1 MTADDLPGSCAVIAN
16 LLPAARALL
25 TEPTAGGISGR
36 SQPSSRPPWN
46 SAAANAVMD
55 AHAGVR
61 HIELVLRVEAG
72 LPPRRRGGSDANT
85 LAALKAVERLAAAVT
100 DTAVAEAARL
110 IDGLCRPIQQLPA
123 IDEAEPARM
132 LTGVAC
138 PYCEFRMLAVWPRE
152 GKVTCVRYGRD
163 LCPGDS
169 QGHHPVGRM
178 DVSVLTGDPC
188 IRWNDGLVAP

>member
-16 LLPAARALL
+16 LLPAAQALL

-100 DTAVAEAARL
+100 DTAIAEAARL
-110 IDGLCRPIQQLPA
+110 IDGLCRPILELPA
-123 IDEAEPARM
+123 IDQQERWRKVPAE
-132 LTGVAC
+132 C
-138 PYCEFRMLAVWPRE
+138 PYCSFSMLRVQPRA
-152 GKVTCVRYGRD
+152 GTVTCLRYGACRD
-163 LCPGDS
+163 SDGKHPI
-169 QGHHPVGRM
+169 GHVY
-178 DVSVLTGDPC
+178 VSAFTGDP
-188 IRWNDGLVAP
+188 RVHWNDGLVAP